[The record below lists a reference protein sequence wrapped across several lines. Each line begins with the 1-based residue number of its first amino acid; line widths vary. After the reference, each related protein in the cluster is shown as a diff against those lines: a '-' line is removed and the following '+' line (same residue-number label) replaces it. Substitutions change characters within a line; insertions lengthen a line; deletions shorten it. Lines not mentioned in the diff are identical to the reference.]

1 MKNLIEILDFTVRDY
16 SHSEEAKAHSINNQI
31 PESGSGSSIRPGEG
45 GGSTASTT
53 AVFNSAGVS
62 PGS

>member
-1 MKNLIEILDFTVRDY
+1 MKNLIEILDFTVRDF
-16 SHSEEAKAHSINNQI
+16 SHSEEAKAHFIKI
-31 PESGSGSSIRPGEG
+31 PESGSSSSIRPGEG
-45 GGSTASTT
+45 GGCTASTA